1 MITLCGSNKIYTP
14 TEGCSDCDKLEY
26 QLEELREKETSDY
39 NELTGKINNI
49 QLSLLNY
56 VTRNEVYEIVNASVD
71 SIPNS
76 ELEAILK

>member
-1 MITLCGSNKIYTP
+1 MLTLCGSNTIYTP
-14 TEGCSDCDKLEY
+14 TEGCSDCDSFEY
-26 QLEELREKETSDY
+26 QLEELRKKENKDY